1 MIEQSEKFNEA
12 FEFHKQGDLERA
24 KDLYLSILQDEKD
37 NAIVWN
43 FLGVAHYQSKDYIEA
58 ELSIK
63 KAIELNPRLYYIEN
77 LARVY
82 LDKGDYELAI
92 ALYEDLVKHNET
104 YENLFN
110 LAMSY
115 KGNHNW
121 DKAKETYHKSLKI
134 NPLGYESYFNLA
146 YLALVS

>member
-82 LDKGDYELAI
+82 LDKGDYELAPC
-92 ALYEDLVKHNET
+92 YQVHLVNQLHRQW
-104 YENLFN
+104 
-110 LAMSY
+110 SD
-115 KGNHNW
+115 H
-121 DKAKETYHKSLKI
+121 
-134 NPLGYESYFNLA
+134 
-146 YLALVS
+146 VR